1 MMRST
6 TARAL
11 LARFI
16 AANERIASS
25 LTDDEVEYNR
35 LWWHDERASH
45 GHAPELRFDV
55 SVIFDGALDEEFTLC
70 TNSADEVLK
79 AIADDCLKCY
89 RDGDQSHEAGFTV
102 ELHRLDPIASD
113 EHMYTEP
120 YLVARYEH
128 GRLGYVV
135 V

>member
-1 MMRST
+1 MRQT

-11 LARFI
+11 LTRFI
-16 AANERIASS
+16 EANERIGRGVA
-25 LTDDEVEYNR
+25 DEYHLH

-45 GHAPELRFDV
+45 EHAPELRFDV

-102 ELHRLDPIASD
+102 ELHRLDPITTD